1 MKDGEDA
8 ASEDASFAHGITND
22 KEGLPKM
29 LGILDGT
36 ASVILDKVQ
45 ALLLTWEKKY
55 HMLWDQD
62 KDAFMRC
69 EAHICHMDDI
79 HDVTST

>member
-1 MKDGEDA
+1 MQDNENA
-8 ASEDASFAHGITND
+8 ISNNASFGPSIVDD
-22 KEGLPKM
+22 KEGLPKV
-29 LGILDGT
+29 LYILDAA

-62 KDAFMRC
+62 KDAFMR
-69 EAHICHMDDI
+69 
-79 HDVTST
+79 